1 MHPQKPGSVCE
12 NFEGDNPA
20 ISEEIVDDDRARMQQ
35 ATSQSESTRFGQED
49 VQIVDDIATNNPTA
63 AEEVA
68 INVPTSSLA
77 ARESPVKTTPTTD
90 MSYLMGVGEHDNDQ
104 GEGEERG
111 LELDQRT
118 FSQEASG
125 EKRAQSENVDD
136 HQPVQEA
143 QLAEEQHLEAEDV
156 CDSDSAIGSDV
167 ESGSTSLS
175 ESIYNYR
182 REHGRT
188 YHAYKDGKYIFPNDE
203 READRLDL
211 QHHIF
216 RLTFGNRLFFA
227 PLQNPK
233 HCLDIGTGTGI
244 WAEEFA
250 EDFPFCQVIGIDL
263 SPGQPTLVP
272 PNLKFMIDDAEDL
285 WLYAEAFDFIHARLM
300 AGCFADWPNFFRQAY
315 QNLEPGGW
323 LEVQDYGLPVKSS
336 DGTHTGTDLHRWG
349 QLLCEASMKLGR
361 PLGSDCSDYYVQ
373 WMQDAGFV
381 DIQVRMFMWPS
392 CGWPKDPYMKEIGRW
407 NQVNILDGLE
417 GFCLALLTRGLGWK
431 KEEVDVLVAK
441 VSNDLRNRKI
451 HAYFPM
457 PVVFGRRPFEREATF
472 H

>member
-1 MHPQKPGSVCE
+1 MHPQKSGSGSK

-20 ISEEIVDDDRARMQQ
+20 ISGEVVDDDRARMKQ
-35 ATSQSESTRFGQED
+35 ATSQSESTKLGQED
-49 VQIVDDIATNNPTA
+49 VQIVDNIARNNPTA
-63 AEEVA
+63 ADEVSTD
-68 INVPTSSLA
+68 VPTSSLA
-77 ARESPVKTTPTTD
+77 ARESPVKPTPTTN
-90 MSYLMGVGEHDNDQ
+90 MSYQMGVGEHDNDQ
-104 GEGEERG
+104 GEGQERG
-111 LELDQRT
+111 LKLDQRT
-118 FSQEASG
+118 FSQEAS
-125 EKRAQSENVDD
+125 RDTRIHSENADD
-136 HQPVQEA
+136 YQPAQEA
-143 QLAEEQHLEAEDV
+143 QLAEEQHLEAEDPG
-156 CDSDSAIGSDV
+156 DSDSAIGSDV

-233 HCLDIGTGTGI
+233 HCLDVGTGTGI

-285 WLYAEAFDFIHARLM
+285 WLYAEPFDFIHARLM
-300 AGCFADWPNFFRQAY
+300 AGCFADWPSFFRQAY

-336 DGTHTGTDLHRWG
+336 DGTHIGTDLHRWG

>member
-125 EKRAQSENVDD
+125 ETRAQSENVDD

-143 QLAEEQHLEAEDV
+143 QLAEEQHLEAEDTG
-156 CDSDSAIGSDV
+156 DSDSAIGSDV

-441 VSNDLRNRKI
+441 VSNELRNRKI
-451 HAYFPM
+451 HAYF
-457 PVVFGRRPFEREATF
+457 
-472 H
+472 

>member
-1 MHPQKPGSVCE
+1 MDAFSVMLT
-12 NFEGDNPA
+12 G
-20 ISEEIVDDDRARMQQ
+20 
-35 ATSQSESTRFGQED
+35 
-49 VQIVDDIATNNPTA
+49 
-63 AEEVA
+63 
-68 INVPTSSLA
+68 
-77 ARESPVKTTPTTD
+77 
-90 MSYLMGVGEHDNDQ
+90 
-104 GEGEERG
+104 
-111 LELDQRT
+111 
-118 FSQEASG
+118 
-125 EKRAQSENVDD
+125 
-136 HQPVQEA
+136 
-143 QLAEEQHLEAEDV
+143 
-156 CDSDSAIGSDV
+156 
-167 ESGSTSLS
+167 
-175 ESIYNYR
+175 R
-182 REHGRT
+182 R
-188 YHAYKDGKYIFPNDE
+188 
-203 READRLDL
+203 
-211 QHHIF
+211 
-216 RLTFGNRLFFA
+216 
-227 PLQNPK
+227 
-233 HCLDIGTGTGI
+233 
-244 WAEEFA
+244 
-250 EDFPFCQVIGIDL
+250 
-263 SPGQPTLVP
+263 VP

>member
-1 MHPQKPGSVCE
+1 MHPQKSGSGSK

-20 ISEEIVDDDRARMQQ
+20 ISGEVVDDDRARMKQ
-35 ATSQSESTRFGQED
+35 ATSQSESTKLGQED
-49 VQIVDDIATNNPTA
+49 VQIVDNIARNNPTA
-63 AEEVA
+63 ADEVSTD
-68 INVPTSSLA
+68 VPTSSLA
-77 ARESPVKTTPTTD
+77 ARESPVKPTPTTN
-90 MSYLMGVGEHDNDQ
+90 MSYQMGVGEHDNDQ
-104 GEGEERG
+104 GEGQERG
-111 LELDQRT
+111 LKLDQRT
-118 FSQEASG
+118 FSQEAS
-125 EKRAQSENVDD
+125 RDTRIHSENADD
-136 HQPVQEA
+136 YQPAQEA
-143 QLAEEQHLEAEDV
+143 QLAEEQHLEAEDPG
-156 CDSDSAIGSDV
+156 DSDSAIGSDV

-233 HCLDIGTGTGI
+233 HCLDVGTGTGI

-285 WLYAEAFDFIHARLM
+285 WLYAEPFDFIHARLM
-300 AGCFADWPNFFRQAY
+300 AGCFADWPSFFRQAY

-336 DGTHTGTDLHRWG
+336 DGTHIGTDLHRWG

-417 GFCLALLTRGLGWK
+417 GFCLALLT
-431 KEEVDVLVAK
+431 
-441 VSNDLRNRKI
+441 
-451 HAYFPM
+451 
-457 PVVFGRRPFEREATF
+457 
-472 H
+472 

>member
-125 EKRAQSENVDD
+125 ETRAQSENVDD

-417 GFCLALLTRGLGWK
+417 GFCLA
-431 KEEVDVLVAK
+431 
-441 VSNDLRNRKI
+441 
-451 HAYFPM
+451 
-457 PVVFGRRPFEREATF
+457 
-472 H
+472 